1 MQVKIQ
7 VIRGP
12 HKGDEFVFEAAA
24 SFVVGRHRRS
34 QFHLSRK
41 DAFLSRFH
49 FYIEVKP
56 PRCLLVDLNSRNHT
70 FVNGKEVDQAQLA
83 DGDLIQAGQSIFRV
97 SIEAG
102 GERRERPQYED
113 ALPPEVPNY
122 RIEGMLGVGS
132 FGVVHLAS
140 DVRTGARV
148 ALKVLSPV
156 IAGCPKSSAMFEREA
171 ALLQRLKHPHIVDV
185 YEVGRADGRLFMV
198 MEFVPG
204 IDALHLAQSR
214 DEPLTIGRAV
224 DIARQVLE
232 ALGHAHRAGIVH
244 RDVKPN
250 NLLLSRINRRDV
262 VKIGDFGLA
271 RIYQESSLSEMVL
284 TELGDAHGTLGFL
297 PPEQIENFHRVGP
310 PADQYGAAASLYYLL
325 TGERPH
331 DFPADTRESMR
342 MLLEDDHV
350 PIRDRRPEVPTG
362 LADVIDR
369 ALARDPDDRFDD
381 VLAFGRV
388 LAPWSQPN

>member
-7 VIRGP
+7 VTRGP
-12 HKGDEFVFEAAA
+12 HKGDEFVFEEAA
-24 SFVVGRHRRS
+24 SFVVGRHRKS

-56 PRCLLVDLNSRNHT
+56 PHCLLVDLKSRNHT
-70 FVNGKEVDQAQLA
+70 FVNGKQVDQAHLA
-83 DGDLIQAGQSIFRV
+83 DGDRIQAGQSVFRV
-97 SIEAG
+97 SIEAA
-102 GERRERPQYED
+102 GERRERPQFED

-122 RIEGMLGVGS
+122 RIEGLLGVGS

-171 ALLQRLKHPHIVDV
+171 GLLQRLKHPNIVDI
-185 YEVGRADGRLFMV
+185 YEFGRADGRLFMV

-204 IDALHLAQSR
+204 VDALHLSQSR
-214 DEPLTIGRAV
+214 DEPLEVGRAV
-224 DIARQVLE
+224 DIACQALE

-310 PADQYGAAASLYYLL
+310 AADQYGAAASLYYLL

-342 MLLEDDHV
+342 MLLEDDPV
-350 PIRDRRPEVPTG
+350 PVRDRRPEIPAG
-362 LADVIDR
+362 LGDVIDR
-369 ALARDPDDRFDD
+369 GLARDPDDRFDD
-381 VLAFGRV
+381 VRAFGRV
-388 LAPWSQPN
+388 LAPWARPS